1 MRVQGSISMTE
12 QMPNHAIAIVGM
24 AGRFPRARNL
34 EEFWHIISNGVEV
47 LDTASDGEMD
57 AAGVGTDRRS
67 NSNFVPK
74 YTTLAEADYFDA
86 GFFGMSPREAQI
98 LDPQQRIFLEC
109 AWEALENAGY
119 SSNSLEQS
127 VGVYAGASMNT
138 YIFSQL
144 LRNPAFV
151 AAVGGYQLMLGN
163 DKDFLCTHVSYEL
176 NLRGPSLTIQTACS
190 TSLVAVAMA
199 CQALHAGECDMALAG
214 GVSVTFPQ
222 RSGYMYEEGM
232 ILSPD
237 GHCRPFDID
246 AHGTRA
252 GAGAGIV
259 VLKRLSDALA
269 DRDTIHAVIRGVAIN
284 NDGAG
289 KAGYTAPSI
298 DGQAEV
304 VATAQAL
311 AGIAPR
317 TISYIEAHGTGTH
330 LGDPIE
336 IAALTKVF
344 RASTAD
350 VGFCRLGSLKAN
362 IGHLDA
368 AAGVAGLIKTVLAL
382 KHREIPPLVNFRTP
396 NPQIDLAR
404 SPFIAS
410 AEPSSWASDGTPRRA
425 GVSSFGIGGTN
436 AHVVVEEAPPSAP
449 ASSSG
454 EPRLLVVS
462 AKSAAALDRA
472 TTQLADFLDQNQGQS
487 LADAAWTLQAGRQA
501 FTHRR
506 AIVAKNETQAIEL
519 LRAPVLT
526 AQHEGGVRPVAFMF
540 SGQGSQYAGMAAGL
554 YEAHPVFRDAIDSCA
569 QVLEPLLKLDIRQ
582 QILSERNDP
591 LINETRF
598 AQPALLT
605 VEYALASL
613 WRSWGVTP
621 QAMLGHSIGEYAAAH
636 LAGVMSLED
645 ALLIVAARGR
655 LMQDLPAGSMA
666 AVHCAAE
673 ELRKLACE
681 GIEIA
686 AINAPGLCTVS
697 GPTAAVAELLKR
709 LEAKKIEFRPLHTSH
724 AFHSAMMEPALEP
737 FAKIVKHIE
746 LRPPQI
752 PYISNVTGTWI
763 TAEQATSPDYYTT
776 HLRRPVQFE
785 AGIRTIATEPGIL
798 LLEVGPGNALS
809 SLARLTVDRQKGKHI
824 VSSLSH
830 PQEHRPDGES
840 ILEAAGRLWITGVDI
855 EWSNLHPGTAAR
867 RVPLPTYPFE
877 RKRYW
882 VEATPAASASTESG
896 AVSFSEDVGDWLFAP
911 TWTRQPLRTGA
922 SPKVGGVWLLLGQRG
937 ELGQAVEQRLRAGGA
952 NVILVED
959 GERFEAVG
967 ATHFRARWDQVQDL
981 SAIVERIAQAD
992 GPVAGAIFLGT
1003 GSLHDRSAG
1012 RAAYDVL
1019 VALAEALPAN
1029 GRPVRTIVARFG
1041 TESVLNETVLDPE
1054 AALALGPILVLPT
1067 EVPHLQMR
1075 AVDLEMPD
1083 GAASVDAA
1091 AAAIVEEVADD
1102 GLENVVAWRG
1112 TCRWMRRFERIPTT
1126 AANARELPLK
1136 TGGVYLITGG
1146 LGGLG
1151 LTLAHWLAAQAS
1163 ARLVLTARTPL
1174 PPREQWDR
1182 WVTEKG
1188 PTDLT
1193 TAIIKKIRDIEESG
1207 GEVVALVADAGDIGQ
1222 MKQVIKAVRDRFGAL
1237 DGVIHAAG
1245 VPGTGRISFL
1255 KEPDDIQAVLAPKLG
1270 GLDVLVRL
1278 LGDTPLDLV
1287 VLISTINS
1295 VLGAPGLSDY
1305 AGANAVLDAFPNSAR
1320 RPASWKHVVS
1330 IDWGPWR
1337 DVGMAAK
1344 LFQSNPKTDLQQY
1357 RRATIPPQSGADA
1370 FARALASRNTRV
1382 VVVPFNLA
1390 QHVEQLRRPSEQA
1403 VAEKSSIASATET
1416 SIQAE
1421 PERPEVTTTCVP
1433 PSTNVER
1440 QLVEIWSALL
1450 GVDRI
1455 GIDDNFFELGG
1466 HSLLATRVLARVRD
1480 QLQVQL
1486 TLRNIFDASTVRSLA
1501 AEISRLV
1508 PDDTAKVSE
1517 EREEIVF

>member
-1 MRVQGSISMTE
+1 MGVQGSIFMTE
-12 QMPNHAIAIVGM
+12 QMPNHAIAIIGM

-34 EEFWHIISNGVEV
+34 EEFWHIVSNGVEV
-47 LDTASDGEMD
+47 LDTASDSEMD
-57 AAGVGTDRRS
+57 AAGVGADRRS
-67 NSNFVPK
+67 DPNFVPK

-163 DKDFLCTHVSYEL
+163 DKDFLCTHASYEL

-190 TSLVAVAMA
+190 TSLVAVAVA
-199 CQALHAGECDMALAG
+199 CQALQAGECDMALAG

-246 AHGTRA
+246 AHGTRG

-311 AGIAPR
+311 ADIAPR

-368 AAGVAGLIKTVLAL
+368 AAGIAGLIKTVLAL
-382 KHREIPPLVNFRTP
+382 KHREFPPLVNFRTA
-396 NPQIDLAR
+396 NPQIDLDR
-404 SPFIAS
+404 SPFVAS
-410 AEPSSWASDGTPRRA
+410 AKPSSWHSDGTPRRA

-436 AHVVVEEAPPSAP
+436 AHVVVEEAPPPVP
-449 ASSSG
+449 ASSSNG
-454 EPRLLVVS
+454 GGQLLVVS
-462 AKSAAALDRA
+462 AKSAAALDKA

-487 LADAAWTLQAGRQA
+487 LANVAWTLQAGRQA

-519 LRAPVLT
+519 LRAPGIA
-526 AQHEGGVRPVAFMF
+526 AQHEGGVRPVAFLF
-540 SGQGSQYAGMAAGL
+540 SGQGSQYAGMGAGL
-554 YEAHPVFRDAIDSCA
+554 YEAHPVFRDAIDRCA
-569 QVLEPLLKLDIRQ
+569 QVLEPLLKLDIRK

-598 AQPALLT
+598 AQPALFT
-605 VEYALASL
+605 MEYALASL
-613 WRSWGVTP
+613 WRSWGVSP

-645 ALLIVAARGR
+645 ALSIVAARGQ

-666 AVHCAAE
+666 AVHGPAE

-697 GPTAAVAELLKR
+697 GPAAAVAELLKR
-709 LEAKKIEFRPLHTSH
+709 LKEKEIEFRPLHTSH
-724 AFHSAMMEPALEP
+724 AFHSAMMEPVLEP

-763 TAEQATSPDYYTT
+763 TAEQATSPDYYAT
-776 HLRRPVQFE
+776 HLRCPVQFE
-785 AGIRTIATEPGIL
+785 TGVRTIVTEPGML
-798 LLEVGPGNALS
+798 LLEVGPGSALT
-809 SLARLTVDRQKGKHI
+809 SLARLTVDRQKGKHV

-830 PQEHRPDGES
+830 PQERRPDDES
-840 ILEAAGRLWITGVDI
+840 ILEAAGRLWTAGVDLD
-855 EWSNLHPGTAAR
+855 WPKLHLETAVG

-877 RKRYW
+877 RKRCW
-882 VEATPAASASTESG
+882 VEATPAAGTSTGSG
-896 AVSFSEDVGDWLFAP
+896 AVSFSENVGDWLFAP
-911 TWTRQPLRTGA
+911 TWTRQPTRTGA
-922 SPKVGGVWLLLGQRG
+922 KSKVAGLWLLLGQRG
-937 ELGQAVEQRLRAGGA
+937 ELGRALEQRLQAAGA
-952 NVILVED
+952 NVVLVEN
-959 GERFEAVG
+959 GERFEAIEPR
-967 ATHFRARWDQVQDL
+967 HFQARWDQVQDL
-981 SAIVERIAQAD
+981 SAIVERVSQVD
-992 GPVAGAIFLGT
+992 GPVAGAVFLGT
-1003 GSLHDRSAG
+1003 GAHDRADG
-1012 RAAYDVL
+1012 RFAYNVL

-1029 GRPVRTIVARFG
+1029 GRPVRAIVARFG
-1041 TESVLNETVLDPE
+1041 TESVFHETVVDPE
-1054 AALALGPILVLPT
+1054 AALALGPVLVLPT

-1075 AVDLEMPD
+1075 AVDLETPD

-1091 AAAIVEEVADD
+1091 AAAIFEEICDD
-1102 GLENVVAWRG
+1102 GLENIVAWRG
-1112 TCRWMRRFERIPTT
+1112 TCRWMRRFERILT
-1126 AANARELPLK
+1126 AAPDTSELPFRM
-1136 TGGVYLITGG
+1136 GGVYLITGG

-1151 LTLAHWLAAQAS
+1151 LTLAHWLAAKAS

-1174 PPREQWDR
+1174 PAREQWDR
-1182 WVTEKG
+1182 WITEKG
-1188 PTDLT
+1188 PNDPTV
-1193 TAIIKKIRDIEESG
+1193 AIIKKIKEIEESG
-1207 GEVVALVADAGDIGQ
+1207 GEVMAMVADAGDLGQ
-1222 MKQVIKAVRDRFGAL
+1222 MKQVVETVRDRFGAL

-1255 KEPDDIQAVLAPKLG
+1255 
-1270 GLDVLVRL
+1270 
-1278 LGDTPLDLV
+1278 
-1287 VLISTINS
+1287 
-1295 VLGAPGLSDY
+1295 
-1305 AGANAVLDAFPNSAR
+1305 
-1320 RPASWKHVVS
+1320 
-1330 IDWGPWR
+1330 
-1337 DVGMAAK
+1337 M
-1344 LFQSNPKTDLQQY
+1344 
-1357 RRATIPPQSGADA
+1357 
-1370 FARALASRNTRV
+1370 
-1382 VVVPFNLA
+1382 
-1390 QHVEQLRRPSEQA
+1390 
-1403 VAEKSSIASATET
+1403 
-1416 SIQAE
+1416 
-1421 PERPEVTTTCVP
+1421 
-1433 PSTNVER
+1433 
-1440 QLVEIWSALL
+1440 
-1450 GVDRI
+1450 
-1455 GIDDNFFELGG
+1455 
-1466 HSLLATRVLARVRD
+1466 
-1480 QLQVQL
+1480 
-1486 TLRNIFDASTVRSLA
+1486 
-1501 AEISRLV
+1501 
-1508 PDDTAKVSE
+1508 
-1517 EREEIVF
+1517 